1 MLYMAR
7 TDGAEVLLQAVPDK
21 FAAPIDEIAQLQ
33 IGLFERD
40 DVVRGLGGVEIT
52 GEYARELREIVLRV
66 TSVSG

>member
-1 MLYMAR
+1 MAR
-7 TDGAEVLLQAVPDK
+7 TDGAEVLLQSVPDK

-66 TSVSG
+66 TRVSG